1 MGAAES
7 AGAEPDVHVD
17 LVEAF
22 DFSGND
28 LASFHALKVT
38 TAPVAE
44 VRLKSVCQFVDDLD
58 TCPRPSEA
66 LNADLAGLAGVRLVG
81 HARHESCGVLDVQ
94 VTPEPRSWGLED
106 TRSVEIFRQ
115 VRGIRVED
123 SFLLDASESISARN
137 DQLAYLFVG
146 HLLVSL

>member
-7 AGAEPDVHVD
+7 AGAEPDVYVD

-28 LASFHALKVT
+28 LASLHALKVT
-38 TAPVAE
+38 TAPIAE
-44 VRLKSVCQFVDDLD
+44 VRLKRVSQLVDGLD

-81 HARHESCGVLDVQ
+81 HACHEGCGVLDVQ
-94 VTPEPRSWGLED
+94 AAPE
-106 TRSVEIFRQ
+106 T
-115 VRGIRVED
+115 
-123 SFLLDASESISARN
+123 
-137 DQLAYLFVG
+137 
-146 HLLVSL
+146 